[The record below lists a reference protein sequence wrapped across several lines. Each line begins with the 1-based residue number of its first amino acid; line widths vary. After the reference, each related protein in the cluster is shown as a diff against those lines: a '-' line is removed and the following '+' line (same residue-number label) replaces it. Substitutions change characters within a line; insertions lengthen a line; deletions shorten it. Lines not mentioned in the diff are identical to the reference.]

1 VRFYIDTS
9 VFGGYFDEHFQEDTL
24 KLFTQIGYG
33 DIFVVIS
40 ELTARELLEA
50 PPQVREIIKL
60 VPEGKLDVVNIDDEI
75 MQLAERYIKE
85 GALTKK
91 FISDAQHIA
100 AATIARV
107 DALISW
113 NFRHMVNFFR
123 VRQYNSVNLKYGYSN
138 IDIRSPREVLY
149 EK

>member
-1 VRFYIDTS
+1 M
-9 VFGGYFDEHFQEDTL
+9 
-24 KLFTQIGYG
+24 K
-33 DIFVVIS
+33 
-40 ELTARELLEA
+40 
-50 PPQVREIIKL
+50 
-60 VPEGKLDVVNIDDEI
+60 
-75 MQLAERYIKE
+75 LAELYIKE

-91 FISDAQHIA
+91 YISDKHIA
-100 AATIARV
+100 AFTIARV

-123 VRQYNSVNLKYGYSN
+123 VRQYNSVNLKYGYPN